1 MQRRH
6 RHATRRLHLEVLEPR
21 QLLSRSDE
29 VLRLAAA
36 AMPSRTATEG
46 GPLNLTGAEHDLI
59 AEQIVHRPRL
69 AARQGL
75 GTLAAMMARHRGYAA
90 HHGWGATLD
99 LVLSQHPRYAARH
112 HLGALMTSTAGS
124 VKRCQ

>member
-75 GTLAAMMARHRGYAA
+75 GTLAAMMAGT
-90 HHGWGATLD
+90 GATPL
-99 LVLSQHPRYAARH
+99 
-112 HLGALMTSTAGS
+112 TTAGVPRSTWSCRSTLVTPRGITS
-124 VKRCQ
+124 VRS